1 MGRKRIHFEQLSVD
15 VRLFRNKK
23 TIAKKTILL
32 DLATPQKFDEIV
44 EELQQH
50 AKQENHEQPVQETE

>member
-1 MGRKRIHFEQLSVD
+1 MGRKRIHFEQLAVD
-15 VRLFRNKK
+15 VRLFCNKK

-32 DLATPQKFDEIV
+32 DISTQQKFDEIV

-50 AKQENHEQPVQETE
+50 AKQENHEQPVQEAE